1 MSAYATICYQT
12 GRKKLYTNSTNTP
25 QIIHISMY
33 MTPQYPTYFACVNT
47 HLVFFFWKSCCRFS
61 LFFQCLNVITKCMQ
75 NTVRKMHIYHSNQPN
90 NYCSQMQIAKNDIN
104 FDVRSKVWTGLL
116 MQYYATILHIQSIND
131 INYLPAKFGT
141 QTTYNDCIALK
152 TVFVAKFMSQ
162 NSTILC
168 PCSNVWQICN
178 GFI

>member
-1 MSAYATICYQT
+1 
-12 GRKKLYTNSTNTP
+12 
-25 QIIHISMY
+25 
-33 MTPQYPTYFACVNT
+33 
-47 HLVFFFWKSCCRFS
+47 
-61 LFFQCLNVITKCMQ
+61 
-75 NTVRKMHIYHSNQPN
+75 
-90 NYCSQMQIAKNDIN
+90 MQIAKNDIN

-168 PCSNVWQICN
+168 PCSNVWQIFN